1 MDYPEY
7 EWEAEV
13 RLGNE
18 LCLPERAFLRSRK
31 RRMRAA
37 FAELFGVPVAK
48 IDERDL
54 PIVAIAGSG
63 GGYRAMVNTLGALK
77 GAEETG
83 ILDCTSYLAGISDD
97 GSYPMPIM
105 TAISRH
111 LREPLEKQEVET
123 KKQESEA
130 YTPTRRLR
138 LRKEA
143 EELEAQ
149 VRWLWFEWSP
159 YEVGCDELGGTA
171 SLGDHF
177 QLPCWPY
184 ASTLAWI
191 PSWALGRRFNKGQNI
206 ERRASHLFHIK
217 MPRIYL
223 VDALIYQARN
233 KSHPSLRDLW
243 VGILRVTAT
252 RKISACLG
260 ERYFLEVR
268 PLLRDLPLPI
278 FNWLEGVLIENEKEF
293 DVIHPVPP
301 VALPNFV
308 QGLEG
313 QLRYGSPEGITE
325 VETLRFMDAGA
336 ELNIPYYPLLR
347 REVDCII
354 ALDASAD
361 SQDLWFTRAEGRFN
375 VQILAALSALS
386 SRGFCSEYAARRGL
400 RTWPKGARWPK
411 VLRPSTE
418 EPSLSAQQEQ
428 EADTASNAN
437 QRVANTKE
445 ADVVEQ
451 ASHQQAAKA
460 PMEGTSITKSQ
471 VSLSSAVRGEAGPQQ
486 GGQPD
491 PHSGLA
497 SDDEPETDGKPSS
510 AYVWIGSST
519 DSGPSRIDKLD
530 EEDLASRDGIGI
542 VYMPLI
548 RNEEA
553 QRRHGGHLWDPMH
566 ISTWRFELQREETDR
581 LLTTA
586 EGWSSK
592 NRACAE
598 GNVDAQTQGAPREGT
613 AGVEEK
619 F

>member
-1 MDYPEY
+1 
-7 EWEAEV
+7 
-13 RLGNE
+13 
-18 LCLPERAFLRSRK
+18 
-31 RRMRAA
+31 
-37 FAELFGVPVAK
+37 
-48 IDERDL
+48 
-54 PIVAIAGSG
+54 
-63 GGYRAMVNTLGALK
+63 
-77 GAEETG
+77 
-83 ILDCTSYLAGISDD
+83 
-97 GSYPMPIM
+97 M

-123 KKQESEA
+123 KKQESKA

-149 VRWLWFEWSP
+149 ARWLWFEWSP
-159 YEVGCDELGGTA
+159 YEVGCDELG
-171 SLGDHF
+171 
-177 QLPCWPY
+177 
-184 ASTLAWI
+184 
-191 PSWALGRRFNKGQNI
+191 
-206 ERRASHLFHIK
+206 
-217 MPRIYL
+217 
-223 VDALIYQARN
+223 
-233 KSHPSLRDLW
+233 
-243 VGILRVTAT
+243 
-252 RKISACLG
+252 
-260 ERYFLEVR
+260 VR
-268 PLLRDLPLPI
+268 PLLRDLPLPV

-293 DVIHPVPP
+293 DIIHPVPP

-336 ELNIPYYPLLR
+336 ELNIPYYPFLR

-361 SQDLWFTRAEGRFN
+361 SQDLWFTRAE
-375 VQILAALSALS
+375 
-386 SRGFCSEYAARRGL
+386 EYAARRGL
-400 RTWPKGARWPK
+400 QTWPKGARWPK

-418 EPSLSAQQEQ
+418 EPGTPAQQEQ
-428 EADTASNAN
+428 EADTALKAN
-437 QRVANTKE
+437 QRIASTKE

-451 ASHQQAAKA
+451 ASHQQAAQA
-460 PMEGTSITKSQ
+460 PIEGTSITKSQ
-471 VSLSSAVRGEAGPQQ
+471 VSLPSGVPGEAGPQPEGQ
-486 GGQPD
+486 SGPRGGPA
-491 PHSGLA
+491 P
-497 SDDEPETDGKPSS
+497 DDEPENDGKPSS

-519 DSGPSRIDKLD
+519 DSGPSRVDKLD

-586 EGWSSK
+586 EQGGTDELQGWSSK
-592 NRACAE
+592 NCTRAE
-598 GNVDAQTQGAPREGT
+598 GNVDAKAQGAPGERT
-613 AGVEEK
+613 TGVEEK